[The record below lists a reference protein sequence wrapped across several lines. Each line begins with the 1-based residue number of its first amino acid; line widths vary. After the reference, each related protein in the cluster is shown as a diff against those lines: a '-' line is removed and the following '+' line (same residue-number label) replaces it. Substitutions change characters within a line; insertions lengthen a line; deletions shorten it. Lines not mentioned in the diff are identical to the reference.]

1 MKIKKMLIVLAGIVL
16 IAFLWIYL
24 QFLGSHK
31 IEKGKER
38 EADVISVMAPYEV
51 KQYQTVLKEIGEA
64 YSQESGNKK
73 IEFEFIPEENIKKEL
88 LLRNLN
94 KKNEVD
100 MVICA
105 NTLMPE
111 LIRMGFFKEL
121 TVEEEMYQ
129 KVRQQTL
136 WNSVKEN
143 GKIYGIPFVCDP
155 YVLFYRKDRMEEN
168 NLACPETW
176 EEFEIC
182 GRAMKKLGIKSIG
195 IPGRR
200 EDDFACIF
208 RIMLYSSGG
217 NFLSMN
223 QEAGIQTFERIQR
236 MVRQNLIDRE
246 MINYT
251 PKDLAVEFA
260 EGKINMMINQM
271 SMSALLRES
280 DAASEIGV
288 SRLPDDVAGSVF
300 LYGENVGI
308 MQDADPQ
315 TEGFLEFL
323 IRKENAEK
331 IVNEMG
337 VLSPFIDVAY
347 AKTGEI
353 YLEGEE
359 ELFKD
364 AKTMETYATWTR
376 MSEDIA
382 QGMYE
387 IIEEYRADPKETARE
402 VHDKVRISIMEG

>member
-111 LIRMGFFKEL
+111 LIRMVFFKEL

-182 GRAMKKLGIKSIG
+182 GRAMKKLGIRSIG

-217 NFLSMN
+217 NFLSMD

-353 YLEGEE
+353 YLEDEE

>member
-1 MKIKKMLIVLAGIVL
+1 MKIKKLLLFLAGIIL
-16 IAFLWIYL
+16 IAFLVIYI
-24 QFLGSHK
+24 QFIGSNR
-31 IEKGKER
+31 IEKEKEV
-38 EADVISVMAPYEV
+38 ESDVISVLAPYEI
-51 KQYQTVLKEIGEA
+51 KQQQTILKEIGET

-73 IEFEFIPEENIKKEL
+73 IKFEFIPEETIKKEL

-94 KKNEVD
+94 KKNEID
-100 MVICA
+100 LVICA

-111 LIRMGFFKEL
+111 LIRMGFLKEL
-121 TVEEEMYQ
+121 SVDQNTHQ
-129 KVRQQTL
+129 RVRQQTL

-143 GKIYGIPFVCDP
+143 GKIYGIPFTCDP

-176 EEFEIC
+176 DEFEKC
-182 GRAMKKLGIKSIG
+182 GKSMKKLGIKSIG

-217 NFLSMN
+217 NFLSMD

-280 DAASEIGV
+280 AAASEIGV

-315 TEGFLEFL
+315 AEEFL
-323 IRKENAEK
+323 KFLICKENAEK

-337 VLSPFIDVAY
+337 VLSPFIDAVY
-347 AKTGEI
+347 TTTEEV
-353 YLEGEE
+353 YLEDGE
-359 ELFKD
+359 ELFED

>member
-31 IEKGKER
+31 IEKEKEM
-38 EADVISVMAPYEV
+38 EAEAISVMAPYEV

-64 YSQESGNKK
+64 YSQKSGNKK

-111 LIRMGFFKEL
+111 LIRMGFFQEL
-121 TVEEEMYQ
+121 SVDQNTHQ
-129 KVRQQTL
+129 RVRQQTL

-143 GKIYGIPFVCDP
+143 GKIYGIPFTCDP
-155 YVLFYRKDRMEEN
+155 YVLFYRKDRMEEK
-168 NLACPETW
+168 NLKCPETW
-176 EEFEIC
+176 DEFEKC
-182 GRAMKKLGIKSIG
+182 GKSMQKLGIKSIG

-200 EDDFACIF
+200 EDDFSCIF

-217 NFLSMN
+217 NFLSMD

-288 SRLPDDVAGSVF
+288 SRLPDDVAGSGF

-315 TEGFLEFL
+315 TEEFLAFL
-323 IRKENAEK
+323 IRKENSEK
-331 IVNEMG
+331 IINEMG
-337 VLSPFIDVAY
+337 ILSPFSDVTY
-347 AKTGEI
+347 TNTGKI
-353 YLEGEE
+353 YLENREE
-359 ELFKD
+359 IFED
-364 AKTMETYATWTR
+364 AKTMEMYATWTR

>member
-1 MKIKKMLIVLAGIVL
+1 
-16 IAFLWIYL
+16 
-24 QFLGSHK
+24 
-31 IEKGKER
+31 
-38 EADVISVMAPYEV
+38 
-51 KQYQTVLKEIGEA
+51 
-64 YSQESGNKK
+64 
-73 IEFEFIPEENIKKEL
+73 
-88 LLRNLN
+88 
-94 KKNEVD
+94 
-100 MVICA
+100 
-105 NTLMPE
+105 
-111 LIRMGFFKEL
+111 
-121 TVEEEMYQ
+121 
-129 KVRQQTL
+129 
-136 WNSVKEN
+136 
-143 GKIYGIPFVCDP
+143 
-155 YVLFYRKDRMEEN
+155 MEEK
-168 NLACPETW
+168 NLKCPETW
-176 EEFEIC
+176 DEFEKC
-182 GRAMKKLGIKSIG
+182 GKSMQKLGIKSIG

-200 EDDFACIF
+200 EDDFSCIF

-217 NFLSMN
+217 NFLSMD

-288 SRLPDDVAGSVF
+288 SRLPDDVAGSIF

-308 MQDADPQ
+308 MQDADSQ
-315 TEGFLEFL
+315 TKEFLEFL

-337 VLSPFIDVAY
+337 ILSPFINVAY
-347 AKTGEI
+347 AKTGEV
-353 YLEGEE
+353 YLEDGE

-387 IIEEYRADPKETARE
+387 IIEEYRADPKETARG

>member
-31 IEKGKER
+31 IEKGKEK
-38 EADVISVMAPYEV
+38 ETDVISVMAPYEV

-121 TVEEEMYQ
+121 TVEEETYQ

-182 GRAMKKLGIKSIG
+182 GKAMKKLGIKSIG

-217 NFLSMN
+217 NFLSMD

-280 DAASEIGV
+280 DVASEIGV

-331 IVNEMG
+331 IVNEMR

-353 YLEGEE
+353 YLEDEE

>member
-168 NLACPETW
+168 NLVCPETW

-182 GRAMKKLGIKSIG
+182 GRAMKKLGIRSIG

-217 NFLSMN
+217 NFLSMD

-353 YLEGEE
+353 YLEDEE

>member
-1 MKIKKMLIVLAGIVL
+1 MKIKKMLIVMAGIVL

-31 IEKGKER
+31 IEKGKEM

-111 LIRMGFFKEL
+111 LIRMGLFKEL
-121 TVEEEMYQ
+121 TVEDETYQ

-176 EEFEIC
+176 EEFENC
-182 GRAMKKLGIKSIG
+182 GKAMKKLGIKSIG

-217 NFLSMN
+217 NFLSMD

-315 TEGFLEFL
+315 TDGFLEFL

-353 YLEGEE
+353 YLEDEE

>member
-31 IEKGKER
+31 IEKEKEM

-64 YSQESGNKK
+64 YSQKSGNKK

-111 LIRMGFFKEL
+111 LIRMGFFQEL
-121 TVEEEMYQ
+121 TVEQNMYQ
-129 KVRQQTL
+129 RVRQQTL

-155 YVLFYRKDRMEEN
+155 YVLYYRKDRMEEN

-176 EEFEIC
+176 DEFETC
-182 GRAMKKLGIKSIG
+182 GKAMKKLGIKSIG

-217 NFLSMN
+217 NFLSMD

-315 TEGFLEFL
+315 AEEFL
-323 IRKENAEK
+323 KFLICKENAEK
-331 IVNEMG
+331 IVNEIG
-337 VLSPFIDVAY
+337 VLSPFIEVAY
-347 AKTGEI
+347 TKQKEV
-353 YLEGEE
+353 YLEDGEE
-359 ELFKD
+359 FFED

>member
-1 MKIKKMLIVLAGIVL
+1 MKIKKMLIVMAGIVL

-31 IEKGKER
+31 IEKGKEM

-111 LIRMGFFKEL
+111 LIRMGLFKEL
-121 TVEEEMYQ
+121 TVEDETYQ

-168 NLACPETW
+168 NLVCPETW

-182 GRAMKKLGIKSIG
+182 GKAMKKLGIKSIG

-217 NFLSMN
+217 NFLSMD

-315 TEGFLEFL
+315 TDGFLEFL

-337 VLSPFIDVAY
+337 VLSPFIDGAY

-353 YLEGEE
+353 YLEDEE

>member
-1 MKIKKMLIVLAGIVL
+1 MNMKKLLPALAGIIL
-16 IAFLWIYL
+16 LALLFIYVKFMGANRL
-24 QFLGSHK
+24 
-31 IEKGKER
+31 EKEN
-38 EADVISVMAPYEV
+38 EMESDVISVLAPYEIE
-51 KQYQTVLKEIGEA
+51 QYQMILKEIGES
-64 YSQESGNKK
+64 YSQKSGNKK
-73 IEFEFIPEENIKKEL
+73 IQFEFIPEENIKKEL

-94 KKNEVD
+94 KKNEID

-121 TVEEEMYQ
+121 SVDQ
-129 KVRQQTL
+129 NIHQRVRQQTL

-143 GKIYGIPFVCDP
+143 GKIYGIPFTCDP
-155 YVLFYRKDRMEEN
+155 YVLFYRKDRMEEK
-168 NLACPETW
+168 NLKCPETW
-176 EEFEIC
+176 DEFETC
-182 GRAMKKLGIKSIG
+182 GKSMQKLGIKSIG

-217 NFLSMN
+217 NFLSMD

-271 SMSALLRES
+271 SMSTLLRES
-280 DAASEIGV
+280 ADASEIGV

-300 LYGENVGI
+300 LYGENIGI

-315 TEGFLEFL
+315 AEEFLEFL
-323 IRKENAEK
+323 IQKENDEK

-337 VLSPFIDVAY
+337 ILSPFIDVSY
-347 AKTGEI
+347 TKTGEV
-353 YLEGEE
+353 YLKDGEE
-359 ELFKD
+359 FFED

-376 MSEDIA
+376 ISEAIA